1 MAEDKSR
8 FSKALDW
15 LNSPTDAR
23 VRREANQKGLVVN
36 QSEYSYLN
44 QAVIWIYT
52 YPSGYFD
59 HKTLAEVGDG
69 TGNSAVIACLTCF
82 SYRFCR
88 T

>member
-44 QAVIWIYT
+44 QAVIGI
-52 YPSGYFD
+52 
-59 HKTLAEVGDG
+59 
-69 TGNSAVIACLTCF
+69 
-82 SYRFCR
+82 
-88 T
+88 